1 MLFSLLLMIALMG
14 SGYCP
19 QFTDEETE
27 AHWAE
32 HVSRTRKRPSFFPL
46 PQTASK
52 QLFFTQ
58 QDPREMWVIV
68 NCVPVCTCRQLI
80 SPREPYCSW
89 DRLDIRSPYTTKW
102 ISQRI
107 FQIGH
112 KVHLPETKRN
122 ALGWGGMRGSSGS
135 RVETITLILYPL
147 CI

>member
-58 QDPREMWVIV
+58 QDPQGNVGDSKQ
-68 NCVPVCTCRQLI
+68 CA
-80 SPREPYCSW
+80 S
-89 DRLDIRSPYTTKW
+89 
-102 ISQRI
+102 
-107 FQIGH
+107 
-112 KVHLPETKRN
+112 VHLQAVDIP
-122 ALGWGGMRGSSGS
+122 S
-135 RVETITLILYPL
+135 
-147 CI
+147 